1 MILFPGMKEFFLQS
15 IFIEKNNFNLDYMNK
30 ISQDIKI
37 TINSKSKESSEL
49 FKWQVFNANKY

>member
-15 IFIEKNNFNLDYMNK
+15 IFFEKNNFNLDYMNK

-37 TINSKSKESSEL
+37 TINLKSKESSEL
-49 FKWQVFNANKY
+49 FK